1 MRFIM
6 NNKEELKSVIIKA
19 CVDGRLTIKEASARL
34 GYSERYTKKLKARFK
49 QYGASSM
56 IHGNCGRKPAR
67 TIDDSIK
74 NKIIK
79 IRRLP
84 EFEECN
90 TSHFQEILNELYSIK
105 ISYSALTNLFKLLG
119 IKSPR
124 KHRKAKVHNRRK
136 RKDCFGD
143 LIQTDATPHPFFYG
157 NPEKYS
163 LHGFIDD
170 ATGKILGLKLSK
182 NECMQGY
189 LEITRQMLTKYGI
202 PANIYADGSSIFFPI
217 HKKDL
222 SIEEQLNGTLE
233 PTTQYGKMM
242 HELGINLIHAH
253 SSQAKGRIERLWN
266 TLHDRLITEFRIN
279 NITNVEDANKFLLKY
294 ISKYNAKFAKKAK
307 SNSSKFIKLPNYV
320 NLDYL
325 LSVKEFRTVDASNSF
340 SLNSKSFRIDSK
352 EIFHKKKITICI
364 SQKIG
369 MKAYYNG
376 KFFNIVPNDYNT
388 ESQLDK
394 ANSILST
401 INNFVYYYCLKNE
414 HV

>member
-1 MRFIM
+1 M

-19 CVDGRLTIKEASARL
+19 CVENKLTIKEASKKL

-49 QYGASSM
+49 LYGETSM

-67 TIDDSIK
+67 TINDSIK
-74 NKIIK
+74 NKIIE
-79 IRRLP
+79 IRLLP

-90 TSHFQEILNELYSIK
+90 TTHFKEILEEKYSIN
-105 ISYSALTNLFKLLG
+105 ISYTALTNLFKLHG

-124 KHRKAKVHNRRK
+124 KRRKQKLHNRRK
-136 RKDCFGD
+136 RKEFFGD

-157 NPEKYS
+157 NNEKYS

-170 ATGKILGLKLSK
+170 ATGKILGLYMSK

-217 HKKDL
+217 HKKEI

-242 HELGINLIHAH
+242 NELGINLIHAH
-253 SSQAKGRIERLWN
+253 SSQAKGRVERLWN
-266 TLHDRLITEFRIN
+266 TLHDRLRTEFRIN
-279 NITNVEDANKFLLKY
+279 NITNIEDANKFLLKY
-294 ISKYNAKFAKKAK
+294 ISKYNSKFAKKAK
-307 SNSSKFIKLPNYV
+307 SDNSKFIKLPSYV

-340 SLNSKSFRIDSK
+340 SLNSKSFRINSK

-364 SQKIG
+364 SKKIG

-376 KFFNIVPNDYNT
+376 KFYNIVPNDYNT
-388 ESQLDK
+388 EYGEDK
-394 ANSILST
+394 TNSIISV